1 MTKRDFKQLLS
12 YLKCHPNEAAQLRE
26 VLNIEEPIAL
36 DVQKDDLWLSASE
49 VAKQIGKSSTWVR
62 RMHRNEGLFNPVRR
76 DGRGKYMFLRN
87 RVMADY
93 NSYVMARTRSV

>member
-49 VAKQIGKSSTWVR
+49 AAKEVGKSSTWIR
-62 RMHRNEGLFNPVRR
+62 RKFNEEGLFRPARKEK
-76 DGRGKYMFLRN
+76 RGKYLFLRN
-87 RVMADY
+87 RVIADY
-93 NSYVMARTRSV
+93 NSYMMARSRSI